1 MHLGGSIGLA
11 LGGSWPV
18 TECWMV
24 LGGIPAE
31 SPSSKRPSAVGES
44 SRSMLAVPSGGEVG
58 HVGSLEQALSCS

>member
-1 MHLGGSIGLA
+1 M
-11 LGGSWPV
+11 PV
-18 TECWMV
+18 TRV
-24 LGGIPAE
+24 LDGVGRYPAE